1 MEAASRRAALQLY
14 RGRRTLPAFSAWR
27 RAARRSLQAATCV
40 VRGYARR
47 QQLALQIAL
56 AWWSEY
62 THGATRHGYVLARAA
77 QESLRLQLARAYR
90 QWAAYQGAA
99 PLLLEAEAFWEAR
112 GLAEGWDAWVTWID
126 QLRYL
131 FHASASVSY

>member
-1 MEAASRRAALQLY
+1 M
-14 RGRRTLPAFSAWR
+14 
-27 RAARRSLQAATCV
+27 

-77 QESLRLQLARAYR
+77 QESLRLQLVRAYR

-99 PLLLEAEAFWEAR
+99 PLMLEAEAFWEAR